1 MPSHLF
7 RGALFALLLAGPAQ
21 AQDYPA
27 SPVRAPDYPARPV
40 KILVGFPPGQ
50 ATDVLAR
57 LVAEYLQK
65 EYRQAFVV
73 ENRPGAGGTT
83 AVAVGAKSAADG
95 YTLLMTSAGPHSI
108 APSLYEKLGYD
119 PVKDFTPISLIATIP
134 QFVYAHP
141 AFPASTVKGLV
152 DIARKEPGALSYASS
167 GNGLPGH
174 IIMETLKKEAGINLT
189 HIPYRGSGPALT
201 DVVGGT
207 VPLGVDTAAVV
218 LPMYRSGKLKIL
230 GVTSRKR
237 TAVAP
242 EVLSMAEQGFP
253 SFDYSAWIGV
263 VAPANLPAPVTRKL
277 AASIN
282 RMLASP
288 EGAARIAALGLD
300 VASLQGAQ
308 FNRWI
313 GDELQRWTSAVQ
325 RSGAKID

>member
-1 MPSHLF
+1 MRLPLLCS
-7 RGALFALLLAGPAQ
+7 ALFALLLAAAAQ
-21 AQDYPA
+21 AQ
-27 SPVRAPDYPARPV
+27 DYPARPV

-57 LVAEYLQK
+57 LLAEYLQK
-65 EYRQAFVV
+65 DLRQSFVV

-83 AVAVGAKSAADG
+83 AVAAGARSPADG
-95 YTLLMTSAGPHSI
+95 YTLVMTSAGPHSI

-119 PVKDFTPISLIATIP
+119 PVRDFTPISLIATIP
-134 QFVYAHP
+134 QFVYANP
-141 AFPASTVKGLV
+141 AFPAATIKGLV
-152 DIARKEPGALSYASS
+152 DLARKDPNALSYASS

-174 IIMETLKKEAGINLT
+174 IIMETLKKEAGISLT

-207 VPLGVDTAAVV
+207 VPIGIDTAAVV

-237 TAVAP
+237 TAIAP
-242 EVLSMAEQGFP
+242 EVWSMAEQGFP
-253 SFDYSAWIGV
+253 SFDYSAWIGLV
-263 VAPANLPAPVTRKL
+263 GPANLPAPVTRKL
-277 AASIN
+277 AASAA

-288 EGAARIAALGLD
+288 ETAARIAALGLD
-300 VASLQGAQ
+300 VASLQTAQ

-313 GDELQRWTSAVQ
+313 GDELQRWTSAVK
-325 RSGAKID
+325 RSGARID